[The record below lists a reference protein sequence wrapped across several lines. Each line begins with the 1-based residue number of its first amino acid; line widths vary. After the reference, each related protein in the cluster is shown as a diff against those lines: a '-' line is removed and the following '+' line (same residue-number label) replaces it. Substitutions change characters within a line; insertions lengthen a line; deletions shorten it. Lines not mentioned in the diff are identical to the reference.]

1 MPDSYL
7 EKTPERTFFFAILS
21 TLYPDKL
28 QSLINDAIS
37 HRSAIQAEADDDLIE
52 VTLEIKEAIDNILV
66 GKGNDLVLLWITA
79 LVTRGRAF
87 QLLKKEANLEKRK
100 PQSRR
105 YDVNLAV
112 FDESEEEKKEDMNI
126 DIDR

>member
-1 MPDSYL
+1 MSDSYL
-7 EKTPERTFFFAILS
+7 EKTPERNFFFAILS

-28 QSLINDAIS
+28 HSLINDAIS

-52 VTLEIKEAIDNILV
+52 VTPEIKEAIDKIPV

-87 QLLKKEANLEKRK
+87 
-100 PQSRR
+100 
-105 YDVNLAV
+105 
-112 FDESEEEKKEDMNI
+112 
-126 DIDR
+126 